1 MKSTNLLVALLIA
14 FVLGRA
20 LGQPLALDP
29 KFVPVVTRPG
39 GSTGGVAIQPD
50 GKVIVVGSFTAVN
63 GTPRQY
69 IARLDSDGNLL
80 LNLGVLGTIANE
92 NPTNL
97 TVLVMDNGNYLGSHK
112 KEPGMR
118 TATGG
123 KMKLQEVAKG
133 CGIASAHLIQDAATF
148 REKIQM
154 ALKNDGPHFICA
166 QVEALDPERPPK
178 TKHVLDPRENKYQ
191 FAKYIE
197 RTEGVQILGGG
208 LGNFG

>member
-1 MKSTNLLVALLIA
+1 MVTRLELIKELA
-14 FVLGRA
+14 SIVSPDVL
-20 LGQPLALDP
+20 
-29 KFVPVVTRPG
+29 VVTSIGNNSYFWAELTDREATLFH
-39 GSTGGVAIQPD
+39 STLGMC
-50 GKVIVVGSFTAVN
+50 
-63 GTPRQY
+63 TPAAFGLAMALPQRRVL
-69 IARLDSDGNLL
+69 ALDSDGNLI

-112 KEPGMR
+112 REPGMR
-118 TATGG
+118 TASGG
-123 KMKLQEVAKG
+123 KMKLDEVAKG
-133 CGIASAHLIQDAATF
+133 CGIASSHLVQDVASF
-148 REKIQM
+148 RERMHTAFKT
-154 ALKNDGPHFICA
+154 NGPHFVRA
-166 QVEALDPERPPK
+166 QVEALDLERPPK

>member
-1 MKSTNLLVALLIA
+1 MVT
-14 FVLGRA
+14 R
-20 LGQPLALDP
+20 LALI
-29 KFVPVVTRPG
+29 KELATLVPPEVLVVTSIGNNSYFWAELTDREATLFH
-39 GSTGGVAIQPD
+39 STLGMCTPAAFGLAMALPRR
-50 GKVIVVGSFTAVN
+50 KVLA
-63 GTPRQY
+63 
-69 IARLDSDGNLL
+69 LDSDGNLI

-92 NPTNL
+92 NPPNL

-118 TATGG
+118 TASGG

-133 CGIASAHLIQDAATF
+133 CGIASSHLVQDAAAF
-148 REKIQM
+148 RGIIQT
-154 ALKNDGPHFICA
+154 ALKSDGPHFICA
-166 QVEALDPERPPK
+166 RVEAIDVERPPK

>member
-1 MKSTNLLVALLIA
+1 MVT
-14 FVLGRA
+14 R
-20 LGQPLALDP
+20 LALI
-29 KFVPVVTRPG
+29 KELASIVPPDVVVVSSIGNNSAFWGELAEREANLFHATLGMCTPAAFGLAMALPRR
-39 GSTGGVAIQPD
+39 
-50 GKVIVVGSFTAVN
+50 KVIA
-63 GTPRQY
+63 
-69 IARLDSDGNLL
+69 LDADGNLL

-97 TVLVMDNGNYLGSHK
+97 TILVMDNRNYLGSHK
-112 KEPGMR
+112 KEPGMP

-133 CGIASAHLIQDAATF
+133 CGIASAHAVQDSATF
-148 REKIQM
+148 REKIQT
-154 ALKNDGPHFICA
+154 ALKSDGPHFICA
-166 QVEALDPERPPK
+166 EIEAIDLERPGR
-178 TKHVLDPRENKYQ
+178 TKRVPDPRENKYQ

>member
-1 MKSTNLLVALLIA
+1 MVTRLELIKALASLVPPE
-14 FVLGRA
+14 VL
-20 LGQPLALDP
+20 
-29 KFVPVVTRPG
+29 VVTSIGNNSYFWAELTDREATLFH
-39 GSTGGVAIQPD
+39 STLGMCTPAAFGLAMALPQR
-50 GKVIVVGSFTAVN
+50 KVLA
-63 GTPRQY
+63 
-69 IARLDSDGNLL
+69 LDSDGNLI

-97 TVLVMDNGNYLGSHK
+97 AVLVMDNGNYLGSHK

-118 TATGG
+118 TASGG
-123 KMKLQEVAKG
+123 RMKLDEVAKA
-133 CGIASAHLIQDAATF
+133 CGIASSHLVQDVAAF
-148 REKIQM
+148 RERMQT
-154 ALKNDGPHFICA
+154 ALKTAGPHFIRA
-166 QVEALDPERPPK
+166 QVEALDLERPPK

>member
-1 MKSTNLLVALLIA
+1 MVARLDLIKELASLVPQD
-14 FVLGRA
+14 VL
-20 LGQPLALDP
+20 
-29 KFVPVVTRPG
+29 VVTSIGNNSYFWAELTDREATLFH
-39 GSTGGVAIQPD
+39 STLGMC
-50 GKVIVVGSFTAVN
+50 
-63 GTPRQY
+63 TPAAFGLAMALPRRRVL
-69 IARLDSDGNLL
+69 ALDSDGNLI

-92 NPTNL
+92 NPANL

-133 CGIASAHLIQDAATF
+133 CGIASSHLVENVPTF
-148 REKIQM
+148 REKIQT
-154 ALKNDGPHFICA
+154 ALKTEGPHFICA
-166 QVEALDPERPPK
+166 RVEALDMERPPK